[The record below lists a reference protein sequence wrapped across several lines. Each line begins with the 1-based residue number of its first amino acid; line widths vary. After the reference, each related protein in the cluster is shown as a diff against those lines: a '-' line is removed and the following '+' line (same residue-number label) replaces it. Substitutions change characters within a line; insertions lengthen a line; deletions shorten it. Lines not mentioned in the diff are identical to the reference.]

1 MVCNMAKVRRLLAK
15 STASED
21 GGTGFENPC
30 EPAIGPMAVAAPR
43 ARHSSARWDENA
55 KRGAG
60 KESPGLPMVY
70 RVGHVR
76 PDAKTWP
83 TRRHS
88 HPDYH
93 EFIIVLTGA
102 IQVRIKG
109 ERHHGEQGHVMF
121 YPKGVA
127 HEEYSVGAGPLETIF
142 IGWHG
147 DEIDCQAWPLVAHD
161 KRDRIQTLARWMLEL
176 SSQAEP
182 DLTTMQGLMMGII
195 AEFTVR
201 ETHEEIQAVER
212 VRQHMQENLAGCVR
226 LEDLARVAHISRT
239 HFVRVFTRATGT
251 TPMKYLSR
259 LRVDQ
264 ARNLILTTKL
274 PMKQIARSVGF
285 ADEFQLSRVFKRV
298 TGKAPS
304 SYR

>member
-1 MVCNMAKVRRLLAK
+1 MMLCNMAKVRRLLAK
-15 STASED
+15 STAAQD
-21 GGTGFENPC
+21 GGLGYDNPC
-30 EPAIGPMAVAAPR
+30 EPATGPMAR
-43 ARHSSARWDENA
+43 AKASNQEWGEGA
-55 KRGAG
+55 GAG
-60 KESPGLPMVY
+60 KAGVTGMPTVY

-93 EFIIVLTGA
+93 EFIIVLSGA

-109 ERHHGEQGHVMF
+109 ERYHGEQGHVMF
-121 YPKGVA
+121 YPRDAA

-142 IGWHG
+142 IGWHAEG
-147 DEIDCQAWPLVAHD
+147 IDCASWPMVAHD
-161 KRDRIQTLARWMLEL
+161 KRDRIQTLARWMIEL

-182 DLTTMQGLMMGII
+182 DMATIQGLMLGII

-226 LEDLARVAHISRT
+226 LEDLAKVAHISRT

-298 TGKAPS
+298 TGTVPS